1 MNTVTSTSRPST
13 EPARYPH
20 EGYCFFPDVLS
31 SSDVHETRVQLD
43 RAIAR
48 LPIKQLVMKDGI
60 EQEVAARPEYMT
72 EPHAKDAFWLG
83 LCRHPKVLDCVQSVL
98 GPDLILIMSHLIV
111 KRAEDGLPV
120 AWHQDNTYWPSVHGN
135 DVGTVWMAIDDTD
148 RENGCMQ
155 VIPCTHAGY
164 PDMEKIPT
172 DGKDLLGLTV
182 EVTDE
187 MKAGAIALEMRA
199 GSLSIHD
206 SFVLHGSDANTSG
219 RRRAA
224 YTMRYANPKT
234 VTVDVARHW
243 VPSGASGS

>member
-1 MNTVTSTSRPST
+1 MQSAWNST
-13 EPARYPH
+13 
-20 EGYCFFPDVLS
+20 
-31 SSDVHETRVQLD
+31 

-48 LPIKQLVMKDGI
+48 LPNKQRVMKDGI

-72 EPHAKDAFWLG
+72 EPHAKDNFWLG

-135 DVGTVWMAIDDTD
+135 DVGTVWMAIDDTGRD
-148 RENGCMQ
+148 NGCMQ

-164 PDMEKIPT
+164 PDMEKIQT

-182 EVTDE
+182 RVTE
-187 MKAGAIALEMRA
+187 GMKAGAVALEMHA

-206 SFVLHGSDANTSG
+206 SFILHGSEAN
-219 RRRAA
+219 
-224 YTMRYANPKT
+224 
-234 VTVDVARHW
+234 H
-243 VPSGASGS
+243 